1 MFREFK
7 EVTEIN
13 EVKGN
18 LWKKAEKE
26 ALTEAQLLAIVRE
39 NIKREELLE
48 TDEIK
53 KAIWNAKNDTEIA
66 EIRSKLWNEFDFK
79 ISIYN
84 FNNGV
89 RTFNEKDVPEGNP
102 FIRKID
108 FIDYQGEVYR
118 FYLLL
123 KRLNSKQDVKDL
135 LDEIVYC
142 YRALTQCEYDKNL

>member
-7 EVTEIN
+7 EVVEVN
-13 EVKGN
+13 ETKGN
-18 LWKKAEKE
+18 LWKKCEKQ
-26 ALTEAQLLAIVRE
+26 ALTEAQILAII
-39 NIKREELLE
+39 NDNYKREELLE
-48 TDEIK
+48 TDETK

-79 ISIYN
+79 MSVYN